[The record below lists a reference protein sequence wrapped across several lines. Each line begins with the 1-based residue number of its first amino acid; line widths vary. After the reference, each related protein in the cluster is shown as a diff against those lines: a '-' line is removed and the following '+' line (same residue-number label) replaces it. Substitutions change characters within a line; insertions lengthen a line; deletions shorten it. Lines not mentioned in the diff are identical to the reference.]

1 VEKQAFGK
9 EPLNVHGNGA
19 EVNAVAIGI
28 ENYILE
34 DFCPSMF

>member
-9 EPLNVHGNGA
+9 GPLNVHGNGA
-19 EVNAVAIGI
+19 EVNAVAI